1 MSQDASGNA
10 LHVTVTQAA
19 TTTTVSFDI
28 PTPGN
33 VTNPQAISWTCPS
46 TGASAAGS
54 CTRTLGSSS
63 STPINGVKSIVFS
76 PTSSTGG
83 ALSLPA
89 TDPAYIGIALSVQV
103 TSQLD
108 AAQTHATPGVSNPIL
123 VQTGVDLRNF
133 A

>member
-1 MSQDASGNA
+1 MS
-10 LHVTVTQAA
+10 
-19 TTTTVSFDI
+19 
-28 PTPGN
+28 PPPGDLLDL
-33 VTNPQAISWTCPS
+33 PEHWCER
-46 TGASAAGS
+46 AGS
-54 CTRTLGSSS
+54 CTRTLGSAS

-83 ALSLPA
+83 ALALPA

-108 AAQTHATPGVSNPIL
+108 AAQTHTTPGVSNPIL